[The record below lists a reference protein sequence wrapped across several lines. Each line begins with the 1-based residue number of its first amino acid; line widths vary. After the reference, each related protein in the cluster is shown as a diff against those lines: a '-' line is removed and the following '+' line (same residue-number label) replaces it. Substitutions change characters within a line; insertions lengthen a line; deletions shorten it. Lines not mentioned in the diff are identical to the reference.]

1 MKHMS
6 NMLTLINLF
15 SLVWYGH
22 APKVVE
28 LQFITTILSLH
39 TLTLLTSWE
48 TAEDQ
53 NLNEGHLRTVI
64 IDHQHW
70 LMLVILSITVCERYT

>member
-1 MKHMS
+1 
-6 NMLTLINLF
+6 MLILINLF

-22 APKVVE
+22 APKVIE
-28 LQFITTILSLH
+28 LQFITIIFSVH

-53 NLNEGHLRTVI
+53 NLNESFIRTVI
-64 IDHQHW
+64 IDHELW
-70 LMLVILSITVCERYT
+70 LMLGILSITLCDRYT